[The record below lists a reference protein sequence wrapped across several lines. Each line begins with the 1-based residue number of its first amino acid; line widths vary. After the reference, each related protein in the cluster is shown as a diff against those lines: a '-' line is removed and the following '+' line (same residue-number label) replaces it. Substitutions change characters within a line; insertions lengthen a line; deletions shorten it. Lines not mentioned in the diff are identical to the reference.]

1 MLAYNYIAISIRM
14 KIISEFREV
23 LNEQLQDDKFRE
35 QWEKNQPEMD
45 LIRAD
50 LYTSLLQ
57 NIDVRE

>member
-1 MLAYNYIAISIRM
+1 M
-14 KIISEFREV
+14 KIISEFRGV